1 MCDLHDHSDQCSRL
15 FSMVDPGA
23 ALEAV
28 DSLPR
33 FWRADWKSFT
43 FYQCLKE
50 YDDCLGGGIVGS
62 GNGTAAAANATFE
75 QQQRDAKAAQVAL
88 DRENEEQERAEQSK
102 TLLRKAKG
110 AGNLIFVLIV
120 HSCCNSILGAYII
133 QIPCLFF
140 PINNDHYGTSVRVR
154 FRSTLGLQDQHPSF
168 WCLNTLM
175 YYTDDTYPVTDEH
188 GVNQTGIPTTPE
200 TEFISATTRTS
211 GTALPS
217 YGG

>member
-1 MCDLHDHSDQCSRL
+1 MTTPINAHAC
-15 FSMVDPGA
+15 FPMVDPGA

-75 QQQRDAKAAQVAL
+75 QQQRDATAAQVVL
-88 DRENEEQERAEQSK
+88 DREKEEQERLEQSK

-110 AGNLIFVLIV
+110 AGK
-120 HSCCNSILGAYII
+120 SCCCFMFLCSWCRFMVPVHGACTLCNIIHILLYVLVFIVPVHGA
-133 QIPCLFF
+133 CSWCRFMV
-140 PINNDHYGTSVRVR
+140 HVHCATS
-154 FRSTLGLQDQHPSF
+154 STYCCMFLCS
-168 WCLNTLM
+168 
-175 YYTDDTYPVTDEH
+175 
-188 GVNQTGIPTTPE
+188 
-200 TEFISATTRTS
+200 
-211 GTALPS
+211 
-217 YGG
+217 

>member
-1 MCDLHDHSDQCSRL
+1 MTTPINAHAC
-15 FSMVDPGA
+15 FPMVDPGA

-75 QQQRDAKAAQVAL
+75 QQQRDATAAQVVL
-88 DRENEEQERAEQSK
+88 DREKAEQERLEQSK

-110 AGNLIFVLIV
+110 AGK
-120 HSCCNSILGAYII
+120 SCCCFMFLCSW
-133 QIPCLFF
+133 C
-140 PINNDHYGTSVRVR
+140 R
-154 FRSTLGLQDQHPSF
+154 FMVPVNCATAFTYCCMFLCS
-168 WCLNTLM
+168 WCLYMVPVHCATSS
-175 YYTDDTYPVTDEH
+175 TYCCM
-188 GVNQTGIPTTPE
+188 
-200 TEFISATTRTS
+200 FLCS
-211 GTALPS
+211 
-217 YGG
+217 

>member
-62 GNGTAAAANATFE
+62 GNGTTAAANATFE

-110 AGNLIFVLIV
+110 AGNLIFVLI
-120 HSCCNSILGAYII
+120 
-133 QIPCLFF
+133 
-140 PINNDHYGTSVRVR
+140 
-154 FRSTLGLQDQHPSF
+154 
-168 WCLNTLM
+168 
-175 YYTDDTYPVTDEH
+175 
-188 GVNQTGIPTTPE
+188 
-200 TEFISATTRTS
+200 
-211 GTALPS
+211 ALC
-217 YGG
+217 